1 MDKPWILDYDQA
13 NCTIGAAIGVIGEKW
28 TFLVLRESFSG
39 VRRFGDMQRRT
50 CAPRQVLSDRLAT
63 LVEQGLLRKV
73 PYREQGQRAR
83 QEYRLTEKALDLYP
97 VMVALMQWG
106 DKYAAGPAGPAVRL
120 THRDCG
126 EPIQLQISCAQG
138 HAVPSARQVTPRPG
152 PGAHKIA

>member
-28 TFLVLRESFSG
+28 TFLVLRELFSG

-63 LVEQGLLRKV
+63 LVEQGLLRKE
-73 PYREQGQRAR
+73 PYREHGQRSR

-106 DKYAAGPAGPAVRL
+106 DKYAAGRAGPAVRL

-126 EPIQLQISCAQG
+126 EPIQLRISCAQG
-138 HAVPSARQVTPRPG
+138 HSVPSARQVTPRPG

>member
-28 TFLVLRESFSG
+28 TFLVLRELFSG

-50 CAPRQVLSDRLAT
+50 CAPRQVLSDRLAS

-73 PYREQGQRAR
+73 PYREAGQRSR

-97 VMVALMQWG
+97 VMVALMEWG
-106 DKYAAGPAGPAVRL
+106 DKYAAGSAGPAVQL

-126 EPIQLQISCAQG
+126 EPIQLRISCAHG
-138 HAVPSARQVTPRPG
+138 HDVPSARQVTPIPG
-152 PGAHKIA
+152 PGAHKVA

>member
-28 TFLVLRESFSG
+28 TFLVLRELFSG

-73 PYREQGQRAR
+73 PYREHGQRSR
-83 QEYRLTEKALDLYP
+83 QEYRLTGKALDLYP

-106 DKYAAGPAGPAVRL
+106 DRYAVGAPGPAVRL

-126 EPIQLQISCAQG
+126 EPIQLQISCARG
-138 HAVPSARQVTPRPG
+138 HDVLSARQVTPMPG

>member
-28 TFLVLRESFSG
+28 TFLVLRELFSG

-63 LVEQGLLRKV
+63 LVDQGLLRKV
-73 PYREQGQRAR
+73 PYREHGQRAR

-106 DKYAAGPAGPAVRL
+106 DKYAASSAGPAVRL

-126 EPIQLQISCAQG
+126 EPIALQITCARG
-138 HAVPSARQVTPRPG
+138 HAVPSARRVTPRPG